1 MKYFKTW
8 LIDNYLKVDN
18 YLGDLAKDIK
28 YDKDF
33 PRTNDENKIYDY
45 LKKVELVKSAL
56 ILLKKLIRC
65 TIQSNKKALNQ

>member
-33 PRTNDENKIYDY
+33 PRTNDYMITLKI
-45 LKKVELVKSAL
+45 VELVKSAL

-65 TIQSNKKALNQ
+65 TIQSNKKALN

>member
-33 PRTNDENKIYDY
+33 LKTNDENKIYDY
-45 LKKVELVKSAL
+45 LESCGACKE
-56 ILLKKLIRC
+56 C
-65 TIQSNKKALNQ
+65 LNTFKEAYKIYKCSIK

>member
-33 PRTNDENKIYDY
+33 SRTNDENKIYDY
-45 LKKVELVKSAL
+45 LKNSGACKECLDTFKEAYKMYNS
-56 ILLKKLIRC
+56 IK
-65 TIQSNKKALNQ
+65 

>member
-33 PRTNDENKIYDY
+33 PRTNDEN
-45 LKKVELVKSAL
+45 
-56 ILLKKLIRC
+56 
-65 TIQSNKKALNQ
+65 